1 MIGKTENL
9 LMEQGEKDEEE
20 VRGREKERGDV
31 GEGEKRDDMW
41 PTKPEAFS
49 WPFTDEQSAH
59 LHHKGAQSLE
69 LRRMDEA

>member
-20 VRGREKERGDV
+20 DRGQEKERGE
-31 GEGEKRDDMW
+31 GGKGEKRDGTW
-41 PTKPEAFS
+41 PTKPEAFT
-49 WPFTDEQSAH
+49 WPFTNEQSAR

-69 LRRMDEA
+69 LRCMDEA

>member
-20 VRGREKERGDV
+20 VRGREKERGEV

-59 LHHKGAQSLE
+59 LH
-69 LRRMDEA
+69 